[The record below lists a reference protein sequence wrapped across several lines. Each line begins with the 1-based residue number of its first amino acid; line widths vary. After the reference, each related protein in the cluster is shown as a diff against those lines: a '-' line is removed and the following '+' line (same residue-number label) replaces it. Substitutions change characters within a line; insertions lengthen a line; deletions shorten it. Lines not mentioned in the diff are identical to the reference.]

1 VIPAQVTNP
10 TPDQLGQLLFD
21 PGQRTPCLLCG
32 GRPVYAGLFIPK
44 EPIPLGAPEGKNRMI
59 RYFLCQKCFDRGQQA
74 TNDAE
79 RKIMA
84 EARMLL
90 TDPNDN

>member
-1 VIPAQVTNP
+1 
-10 TPDQLGQLLFD
+10 
-21 PGQRTPCLLCG
+21 
-32 GRPVYAGLFIPK
+32 
-44 EPIPLGAPEGKNRMI
+44 MI